1 MDPTVCRL
9 CGAPLP
15 VPEGADGTDG
25 TDDAVRC
32 PNCGLWSAGDL
43 GGGGYGRVF
52 AGLAGV
58 YVITAL
64 LVLLTRG

>member
-1 MDPTVCRL
+1 MDASTCRL

-15 VPEGADGTDG
+15 EAADVGG
-25 TDDAVRC
+25 VRC
-32 PNCGLWSAGDL
+32 PNCGLHSGDF
-43 GGGGYGRVF
+43 GGGGYGRVA

-58 YVITAL
+58 YLVTAL